1 MKIDAELL
9 VAIQVYQTYA
19 LQLGNELVAHG
30 PQDMDSELGHDYWK
44 AADRIA
50 RLVAKHVPMVVFS
63 E

>member
-9 VAIQVYQTYA
+9 VAIQVYHTYA
-19 LQLGNELVAHG
+19 LQLGNELVKNG
-30 PQDMDSELGHDYWK
+30 PVDMDSELGHDYWI

-50 RLVAKHVPMVVFS
+50 RLVSKHVPVVVYR